1 MKDKLNREQSLY
13 PKKNSGLE
21 KYYNFINTVKDGTL
35 EKIKNP
41 PYLSTSAK
49 DMFNLLKDAESLLEI
64 TSLRDQ

>member
-1 MKDKLNREQSLY
+1 
-13 PKKNSGLE
+13 
-21 KYYNFINTVKDGTL
+21 L

-64 TSLRDQ
+64 TSLRD